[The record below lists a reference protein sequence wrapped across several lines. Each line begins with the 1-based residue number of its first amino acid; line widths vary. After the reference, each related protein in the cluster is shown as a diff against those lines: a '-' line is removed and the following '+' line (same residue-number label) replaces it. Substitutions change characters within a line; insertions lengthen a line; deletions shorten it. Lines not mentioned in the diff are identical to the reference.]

1 MFRTNL
7 VRSALVATAAVA
19 AVSIPHVAGVA
30 SAAHPGSTATVTVP
44 NPGPIPLAAETV
56 KKGARITGSDRSTLA
71 GELTRTYSTV
81 L

>member
-19 AVSIPHVAGVA
+19 VVSIPHVAGVA
-30 SAAHPGSTATVTVP
+30 SAAHPGSPATVTVP
-44 NPGPIPLAAETV
+44 NTGLIPLAAETV
-56 KKGARITGSDRSTLA
+56 KKGARITGADRAKLA
-71 GELTRTYSTV
+71 GELTEKYATP